1 MGENLG
7 NRSWAYFEQKRSE
20 MVFRTFETKKTHG
33 SGERWLFAELKHSKK
48 FYQEKSTGGFW
59 SKNMEEIVYY
69 SIWSVYRWTCTL
81 RSYFAIFELDWKQC
95 ETINREDRSIT
106 YGARNYE
113 FSADV
118 IHTKTI
124 HRTRELQLRLNI
136 INILRN
142 IQQQPQLLGPFSA
155 GKAREVAMWFSRLVV
170 IAIHQKDDSNIGR
183 EN

>member
-1 MGENLG
+1 MLIIC
-7 NRSWAYFEQKRSE
+7 WIY
-20 MVFRTFETKKTHG
+20 
-33 SGERWLFAELKHSKK
+33 KHSNK

-95 ETINREDRSIT
+95 ETGNREDRSIT

-118 IHTKTI
+118 IPTKTI
-124 HRTRELQLRLNI
+124 LRTRELQLRLNI

-142 IQQQPQLLGPFSA
+142 IQQQRPFSA

-170 IAIHQKDDSNIGR
+170 IAIHQKDDSNIER